1 MKEKTQDR
9 HILVSTESVLPE
21 DATGDELED
30 AGRPPA
36 SIDIELYA
44 GGQYVQSASYEP
56 GYQDHP
62 RNRSPAGCCC
72 MIHLSS
78 LMADRRAAVFDA
90 STA

>member
-9 HILVSTESVLPE
+9 HVLVSTESVLPE

-44 GGQYVQSASYEP
+44 GGQYVQSASY
-56 GYQDHP
+56 
-62 RNRSPAGCCC
+62 
-72 MIHLSS
+72 
-78 LMADRRAAVFDA
+78 
-90 STA
+90 